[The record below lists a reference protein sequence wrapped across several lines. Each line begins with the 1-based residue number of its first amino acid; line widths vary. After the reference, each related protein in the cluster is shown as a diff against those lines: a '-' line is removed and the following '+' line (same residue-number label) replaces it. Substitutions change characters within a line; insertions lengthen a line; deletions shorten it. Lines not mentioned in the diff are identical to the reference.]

1 MIFRKRIVVADNER
15 ALLFRDRQLTEVLTA
30 GVYQFWDFNN
40 RIKVRLFDITATE
53 ITLKDVKV
61 LLRNMKSSAFCA
73 AGFQPKVER
82 REANDISRDSHYT
95 VINTD
100 ENEVALIYV
109 DGQFTDLIR
118 PQSEKWFWNTAAQI
132 EVRRINVTE
141 QIEVSAK
148 DMNVLA
154 RAAKASVLATGLVVK
169 EVVNQ
174 QVGLLFID
182 GQLVKTLKAGK
193 YGFWNYNQ
201 SVVVEVVETR
211 AQSVEV
217 AGQEV
222 LTKDKVSLRVNLS
235 ATFKVADAVKAV
247 TELANYK
254 EFLYNEL
261 QLALRKAIGTKVLDA
276 LLADKEAIDTYVR
289 TFVAKKVAMYGLTL
303 IGVGVKDIIL
313 PGEMKTIL
321 NQVVEAEKA
330 AKANII
336 KRREETA
343 ATRSLLNTAKLMDQ
357 SATLRRLKELETLEK
372 IADKVETLTV
382 FGGMEGVIKDG
393 IKLNI

>member
-1 MIFRKRIVVADNER
+1 MIFRKRIVIADNER
-15 ALLFRDRQLTEVLTA
+15 ALLFRDRQLTEILTT
-30 GVYQFWDFNN
+30 GVYQFWDFEN
-40 RIKVRLFDITATE
+40 RIKVRIFDITVTE
-53 ITLKDVKV
+53 ITQKDVKV
-61 LLRNMKSSAFCA
+61 LLRNKASLCDM
-73 AGFQPKVER
+73 
-82 REANDISRDSHYT
+82 HYT

-109 DGQFTDLIR
+109 DGQFRDLIR
-118 PQSEKWFWNTAAQI
+118 PQSEKWFWNTAAQVD
-132 EVRRINVTE
+132 VRRINVTE

-148 DMNVLA
+148 DMKVLA
-154 RAAKASVLATGLVVK
+154 KAAKASVLSGGMVIK

-174 QVGLLFID
+174 QLGLLFID
-182 GQLVKTLKAGK
+182 GKLVRTLKAGK

-211 AQSVEV
+211 AQNLEV
-217 AGQEV
+217 AGQEI

-235 ATFKVADAVKAV
+235 ATFKVADVVKAV

-261 QLALRKAIGTKVLDA
+261 QLALRKAIGTKVLDV
-276 LLADKEAIDTYVR
+276 LLTDKEAIDTFVQ
-289 TFVAKKVAMYGLTL
+289 TFVAKKVADFGLTL
-303 IGVGVKDIIL
+303 IEVGVKDIIL

-357 SATLRRLKELETLEK
+357 SVTLRRLKELETLEK
-372 IADKVETLTV
+372 VAEKVNNITV
-382 FGGMEGVIKDG
+382 FGGLEGLTTDN
-393 IKLNI
+393 IKLNV

>member
-1 MIFRKRIVVADNER
+1 MIFRKRVVIADNER
-15 ALLFRDRQLTEVLTA
+15 ALLFRDRQLTEILTT
-30 GVYQFWDFNN
+30 GVYQFWDFEN
-40 RIKVRLFDITATE
+40 RIKVRVFDITATE
-53 ITLKDVKV
+53 ITQKDVKV
-61 LLRNMKSSAFCA
+61 LLRNKASLCDM
-73 AGFQPKVER
+73 
-82 REANDISRDSHYT
+82 HYT

-109 DGQFTDLIR
+109 DGQFRDLIK
-118 PQSEKWFWNTAAQI
+118 PQSEKWFWNTAAQV
-132 EVRRINVTE
+132 EVRRINVSE
-141 QIEVSAK
+141 QVEVSTK
-148 DMNVLA
+148 DMKVLA
-154 RAAKASVLATGLVVK
+154 KAAKASVLSGGMVVK
-169 EVVNQ
+169 EVTNQ

-211 AQSVEV
+211 AQNLEV
-217 AGQEV
+217 AGQEI

-235 ATFKVADAVKAV
+235 ATFKVADVVKAV
-247 TELANYK
+247 TELVNYK

-261 QLALRKAIGTKVLDA
+261 QLALRKAIGTKVLDV
-276 LLADKEAIDTYVR
+276 LLTDKEAIDTFVR
-289 TFVAKKVAMYGLTL
+289 TLVAKKVTEFGLTL
-303 IGVGVKDIIL
+303 IEVGVKDIIL

-372 IADKVETLTV
+372 VADKVETLTV
-382 FGGMEGVIKDG
+382 FGGMEALVNSGIKDG
-393 IKLNI
+393 IKLNV

>member
-15 ALLFRDRQLTEVLTA
+15 ALLFRDRQLTAVLTA
-30 GVYQFWDFNN
+30 GVHQFWDFGN
-40 RIKVRLFDITATE
+40 RMKVRLFDITATE
-53 ITLKDVKV
+53 ITQKDVKV
-61 LLRNMKSSAFCA
+61 LLRNKASLCEDF
-73 AGFQPKVER
+73 
-82 REANDISRDSHYT
+82 YT

-109 DGQFTDLIR
+109 DGQFSDLIK
-118 PQSEKWFWNTAAQI
+118 PQSEKWFWNTAAQV

-148 DMNVLA
+148 DMKVLA
-154 RAAKASVLATGLVVK
+154 KAAKASVLSAGMVTK
-169 EVVNQ
+169 EVTNQ

-182 GQLVKTLKAGK
+182 GQLVRTLKAGK

-201 SVVVEVVETR
+201 SVAVEVVDTR
-211 AQSVEV
+211 AQTMEV
-217 AGQEV
+217 AGQEI

-235 ATFKVADAVKAV
+235 ATFKVSDVVTAV

-254 EFLYNEL
+254 EFLYNAL

-276 LLADKEAIDTYVR
+276 LLADKEAIDTFVR
-289 TFVAKKVAMYGLTL
+289 GFVAKKVAEFGLTL
-303 IGVGVKDIIL
+303 VEVGVKDIIL

-357 SATLRRLKELETLEK
+357 SETLRRLKELETLEK
-372 IADKVETLTV
+372 VADKVSNITV
-382 FGGMEGVIKDG
+382 FGGLDG
-393 IKLNI
+393 LTKENIKLNV

>member
-1 MIFRKRIVVADNER
+1 MIFRKRLVIADNER
-15 ALLFRDRQLTEVLTA
+15 ALLFRDRQLTDILTT
-30 GVYQFWDFNN
+30 GVYRFWDFND
-40 RIKVRLFDITATE
+40 RINVRVFDITATE
-53 ITLKDVKV
+53 ITQKEVKV
-61 LLRNMKSSAFCA
+61 LLRNK
-73 AGFQPKVER
+73 
-82 REANDISRDSHYT
+82 DSLCKAHYT
-95 VINTD
+95 IIATD
-100 ENEVALIYV
+100 ENEVALVYV

-118 PQSEKWFWNTAAQI
+118 PQTEKWFWNTAAKV
-132 EVRRINVTE
+132 EVKRINVTE
-141 QIEVSAK
+141 QVEVSVQ

-154 RAAKASVLATGLVVK
+154 KVAKASVLATGLVIK

-182 GQLVKTLKAGK
+182 GQLNRVLKAGK
-193 YGFWNYNQ
+193 YGFWNFNQ
-201 SVVVEVVETR
+201 SIVVEVVETR
-211 AQSVEV
+211 AQQVEV
-217 AGQEV
+217 AGQEI
-222 LTKDKVSLRVNLS
+222 LTKDKVSLRVNLT
-235 ATFKVADAVKAV
+235 ATFKVNDVVKAV
-247 TELANYK
+247 TELSNYK

-276 LLADKEAIDTYVR
+276 LLADKEAIDTFVR
-289 TFVAKKVAMYGLTL
+289 LYVAKKVAMYGLTL
-303 IGVGVKDIIL
+303 IEVGVKDIIL

-372 IADKVETLTV
+372 IADKVESLTV
-382 FGGMEGVIKDG
+382 YGGLEGVIKDG
-393 IKLNI
+393 VKLNI

>member
-1 MIFRKRIVVADNER
+1 MIADNER
-15 ALLFRDRQLTEVLTA
+15 GLLFRDRQLTAVLTA
-30 GVYQFWDFNN
+30 GVHQYWDFGN
-40 RIKVRLFDITATE
+40 RINVRVFDITATE
-53 ITLKDVKV
+53 ITQKDVKV
-61 LLRNMKSSAFCA
+61 LLRNKESLCKDF
-73 AGFQPKVER
+73 
-82 REANDISRDSHYT
+82 YT
-95 VINTD
+95 VISTD

-109 DGQFTDLIR
+109 DGQFNDLIK
-118 PQSEKWFWNTAAQI
+118 PQSEKWFWKTAAQV

-148 DMNVLA
+148 DMKVLA
-154 RAAKASVLATGLVVK
+154 KAAKASVLSAGMVIK
-169 EVVNQ
+169 EVTNQ

-182 GQLVKTLKAGK
+182 GQLVRTLKAGK
-193 YGFWNYNQ
+193 YGFCNYNQ
-201 SVVVEVVETR
+201 TVAVEVVETR
-211 AQSVEV
+211 AQTIEV
-217 AGQEV
+217 AGQEI

-235 ATFKVADAVKAV
+235 ATFKVSDVVTAV

-254 EFLYNEL
+254 EFLYNAL

-276 LLADKEAIDTYVR
+276 LLADKEAIDTFVR
-289 TFVAKKVAMYGLTL
+289 GFVAKKVAEFGLTL
-303 IGVGVKDIIL
+303 VEVGVKDIIL

-357 SATLRRLKELETLEK
+357 SETLRRLKELETLEK
-372 IADKVETLTV
+372 VADKVNNITV
-382 FGGMEGVIKDG
+382 FGGLEGLTKDN
-393 IKLNI
+393 IKLNV

>member
-1 MIFRKRIVVADNER
+1 MIFRKRVVIADNER
-15 ALLFRDRQLTEVLTA
+15 ALLFRDRQLTEILTT
-30 GVYQFWDFNN
+30 GVYQFWDFEN
-40 RIKVRLFDITATE
+40 RIKVRVFDITATE
-53 ITLKDVKV
+53 ITQKDVKV
-61 LLRNMKSSAFCA
+61 LLRNKASLCDM
-73 AGFQPKVER
+73 
-82 REANDISRDSHYT
+82 HYT

-109 DGQFTDLIR
+109 DGQFRDLIK
-118 PQSEKWFWNTAAQI
+118 PQSEKWFWNTAAQV
-132 EVRRINVTE
+132 EVRRINVSE
-141 QIEVSAK
+141 QVEVSTK
-148 DMNVLA
+148 DMKVLA
-154 RAAKASVLATGLVVK
+154 KAAKASVLSGGMVVK
-169 EVVNQ
+169 EVTNQ

-211 AQSVEV
+211 AQNLEV
-217 AGQEV
+217 AGQEI

-235 ATFKVADAVKAV
+235 ATFKVADVVKAV
-247 TELANYK
+247 TELVNYK

-261 QLALRKAIGTKVLDA
+261 QLALRKAIGTKVLDV
-276 LLADKEAIDTYVR
+276 LLTDKEAIDTFVR
-289 TFVAKKVAMYGLTL
+289 TFVAKKVTEFGLTL
-303 IGVGVKDIIL
+303 IEVGVKDIIL

-372 IADKVETLTV
+372 VADKVETLTV
-382 FGGMEGVIKDG
+382 FGGMEALVNSGIKDG
-393 IKLNI
+393 IKLNV

>member
-1 MIFRKRIVVADNER
+1 MIFRKRVVVADNER
-15 ALLFRDRQLTEVLTA
+15 ALLFRDRQLTDVLTA
-30 GVYQFWDFNN
+30 GVYQFWDFEN
-40 RIKVRLFDITATE
+40 RIQVRLFDVTATE
-53 ITLKDVKV
+53 ITQKDVKV
-61 LLRNMKSSAFCA
+61 LLRNKGNLC
-73 AGFQPKVER
+73 
-82 REANDISRDSHYT
+82 EAHYT
-95 VINTD
+95 VISTD

-109 DGQFTDLIR
+109 DGQFDDMIK
-118 PQSEKWFWNTAAQI
+118 PQSEKWFWNTAAQV
-132 EVRRINVTE
+132 EVRRINVNE

-148 DMNVLA
+148 DINVLA
-154 RAAKASVLATGLVVK
+154 RAAKASVLSKGLVIK

-182 GQLVKTLKAGK
+182 GRLERVLQAGK
-193 YGFWNYNQ
+193 YGFWNFNQ
-201 SVVVEVVETR
+201 TVAVEVVETR
-211 AQSVEV
+211 AQQVEV
-217 AGQEV
+217 AGQEI

-276 LLADKEAIDTYVR
+276 LLADKEAIDTFVK
-289 TFVAKKVAMYGLTL
+289 TCVAKKVADFGLTL
-303 IGVGVKDIIL
+303 IEVGVKDIIL

-357 SATLRRLKELETLEK
+357 SDTLRRLKELETLEK

-393 IKLNI
+393 IKLNV

>member
-1 MIFRKRIVVADNER
+1 MMIFRKRVVIADNER
-15 ALLFRDRQLTEVLTA
+15 ALLFRDRQLTEILTT
-30 GVYQFWDFNN
+30 GVYQFWDFEN
-40 RIKVRLFDITATE
+40 RIKVRVFDITATE
-53 ITLKDVKV
+53 ITQKDVKV
-61 LLRNMKSSAFCA
+61 LLRNKASLCDM
-73 AGFQPKVER
+73 
-82 REANDISRDSHYT
+82 HYT

-109 DGQFTDLIR
+109 DGQFRDLIK
-118 PQSEKWFWNTAAQI
+118 PQSEKWFWNTAAQV
-132 EVRRINVTE
+132 EVRRINVSE
-141 QIEVSAK
+141 QVEVSTK
-148 DMNVLA
+148 DMKVLA
-154 RAAKASVLATGLVVK
+154 KAAKASVLSGGMVVK
-169 EVVNQ
+169 EVTNQ

-211 AQSVEV
+211 AQNLEV
-217 AGQEV
+217 AGQEI

-235 ATFKVADAVKAV
+235 ATFKVADVVKAV
-247 TELANYK
+247 TELVNYK

-261 QLALRKAIGTKVLDA
+261 QLALRKAIGTKVLDV
-276 LLADKEAIDTYVR
+276 LLTDKEAIDTFVR
-289 TFVAKKVAMYGLTL
+289 TLVAKKVTEFGLTL
-303 IGVGVKDIIL
+303 IEVGVKDIIL

-372 IADKVETLTV
+372 VADKVETLTV
-382 FGGMEGVIKDG
+382 FGGMEALVNSGIKDG
-393 IKLNI
+393 IKLNV

>member
-1 MIFRKRIVVADNER
+1 MIFRKRVVIADNER
-15 ALLFRDRQLTEVLTA
+15 ALLFRDRQLAEVLTA
-30 GVYQFWDFNN
+30 GVYQFWDFND
-40 RIKVRLFDITATE
+40 RIKVRVFDITATE
-53 ITLKDVKV
+53 ITQKDVKV
-61 LLRNMKSSAFCA
+61 LLRNKASLCDEF
-73 AGFQPKVER
+73 
-82 REANDISRDSHYT
+82 YT

-109 DGQFTDLIR
+109 DGQFTDLIK
-118 PQSEKWFWNTAAQI
+118 PQTEKWFWNTAAQVEI
-132 EVRRINVTE
+132 RRINVTE
-141 QIEVSAK
+141 QVEVAAK
-148 DMNVLA
+148 DMKVLA
-154 RAAKASVLATGLVVK
+154 KAAKTSVLSGGMVIK

-182 GQLVKTLKAGK
+182 GKLVRTLKAGK

-211 AQSVEV
+211 AQSLEV
-217 AGQEV
+217 AGQEI

-235 ATFKVADAVKAV
+235 ATFKVVDAVKAV

-261 QLALRKAIGTKVLDA
+261 QLALRKAIGTKVLDV
-276 LLADKEAIDTYVR
+276 LLADKEAIDTFVR
-289 TFVAKKVAMYGLTL
+289 TIVAKKVADFGLTL
-303 IGVGVKDIIL
+303 LEVGVKDIIL

-372 IADKVETLTV
+372 VADKVNNITV
-382 FGGMEGVIKDG
+382 FGGLEGLTTDN
-393 IKLNI
+393 IKLNV

>member
-1 MIFRKRIVVADNER
+1 MIFRKRVVIADNER
-15 ALLFRDRQLTEVLTA
+15 ALLFRDRQLAEVLTA
-30 GVYQFWDFNN
+30 GVYQFWDFND
-40 RIKVRLFDITATE
+40 RIKVRVFDITATE
-53 ITLKDVKV
+53 ISQKDVKV
-61 LLRNMKSSAFCA
+61 LLRNKASLCDEF
-73 AGFQPKVER
+73 
-82 REANDISRDSHYT
+82 YT

-109 DGQFTDLIR
+109 DGQFTDLIK
-118 PQSEKWFWNTAAQI
+118 PQTEKWFWNTAAQVEI
-132 EVRRINVTE
+132 RRINVTE
-141 QIEVSAK
+141 QVEVAAK
-148 DMNVLA
+148 DMKVLA
-154 RAAKASVLATGLVVK
+154 KAAKTSVLSGGMVIK

-182 GQLVKTLKAGK
+182 GKLVRTLKAGK

-211 AQSVEV
+211 AQSLEV
-217 AGQEV
+217 AGQEI

-235 ATFKVADAVKAV
+235 ATFKVVDAVKAV

-261 QLALRKAIGTKVLDA
+261 QLALRKAIGTKVLDV
-276 LLADKEAIDTYVR
+276 LLADKEAIDTFVR
-289 TFVAKKVAMYGLTL
+289 TIVAKKVADFGLTL
-303 IGVGVKDIIL
+303 LEVGVKDIIL

-372 IADKVETLTV
+372 VADKVNNITV
-382 FGGMEGVIKDG
+382 FGGLEGLTTDN
-393 IKLNI
+393 IKLNV

>member
-1 MIFRKRIVVADNER
+1 MIADNER
-15 ALLFRDRQLTEVLTA
+15 GLLFRDRQLTAVLTA
-30 GVYQFWDFNN
+30 GVHQFWDFGN
-40 RIKVRLFDITATE
+40 RTKVRLFDVTATE
-53 ITLKDVKV
+53 ITQKDVKV
-61 LLRNMKSSAFCA
+61 LLRNKTNLCKDF
-73 AGFQPKVER
+73 
-82 REANDISRDSHYT
+82 YT

-100 ENEVALIYV
+100 ENEVALVYV
-109 DGQFTDLIR
+109 DGQFNDLIK
-118 PQSEKWFWNTAAQI
+118 PQSEKWFWNTPAQV

-148 DMNVLA
+148 DMKVLA
-154 RAAKASVLATGLVVK
+154 KAAKASVLSAGMVIK
-169 EVVNQ
+169 EVTNQ

-182 GQLVKTLKAGK
+182 GQLVRTLEAGK

-201 SVVVEVVETR
+201 SVNLEVVETR
-211 AQSVEV
+211 AQTIEV
-217 AGQEV
+217 AGQEI

-235 ATFKVADAVKAV
+235 ATFKVNDAVMAV

-254 EFLYNEL
+254 EFLYNAL
-261 QLALRKAIGTKVLDA
+261 QLALRKAIGTKVLDN
-276 LLADKEAIDTYVR
+276 LLADKEAIDTFVQG
-289 TFVAKKVAMYGLTL
+289 FVAKKVAAYGLTL
-303 IGVGVKDIIL
+303 VEVGVKDIIL

-357 SATLRRLKELETLEK
+357 STTLRRLKELETLEK

-393 IKLNI
+393 IKLNV